1 MCNLLL
7 NKKINNDKIVLSY
20 IREVIHMKKVSL
32 LTVILSL
39 VLILISI
46 LFNKTFA
53 ENQPIESYEE
63 SLEYQYIE
71 QQ

>member
-1 MCNLLL
+1 
-7 NKKINNDKIVLSY
+7 
-20 IREVIHMKKVSL
+20 MKKVSL

-39 VLILISI
+39 ILILISI